1 MELSLLLLL
10 LLVACGV
17 AGMGL
22 FVRIRRLRGEREDEA
37 RESPIAMS
45 SEGVKLC
52 PSCAMENL
60 WTDTRCIGCG
70 KRLPDAPPRAW

>member
-1 MELSLLLLL
+1 MDQSLLLLAL
-10 LLVACGV
+10 LGACAVAAVALLVR
-17 AGMGL
+17 
-22 FVRIRRLRGEREDEA
+22 VRRERIEHDDDA

-60 WTDTRCIGCG
+60 WTDTRCVSCG